1 MDLKGLEPLT
11 STMPLWRSPMLSYR
25 PIGVACHPLIARNG
39 RTRRRLRQAI
49 PVVGGAAP
57 GRVQPDAL
65 VGGALPGLH
74 CPRLTAT
81 MAYYFRSTLL
91 AQAFVLLRCLT
102 F

>member
-1 MDLKGLEPLT
+1 MC
-11 STMPLWRSPMLSYR
+11 
-25 PIGVACHPLIARNG
+25 VACHPLIACNG
-39 RTRRRLRQAI
+39 RTRRRLRQAF
-49 PVVGGAAP
+49 PAVGGAAP